1 MVRVSLVS
9 PIETLIWGHGNK
21 ISLTAMECTSMLMD
35 KNIKESSQKARN
47 QDEEC
52 TLTTHKLGITTKEN
66 SVWIRKMGLE
76 YFSTPTMKNMKEIG

>member
-52 TLTTHKLGITTKEN
+52 TFIRAEPNFKEN
-66 SVWIRKMGLE
+66 GRRIRKMGLE
-76 YFSTPTMKNMKEIG
+76 YFSIPTMKNMKEIG